1 MTVWNYFSL
10 VGGLAVFLYGMLQM
24 NKNLTAIA
32 GNRLSK
38 VMLNLTKGKVR
49 GYLTGLG
56 VTIINQSSSA
66 TTVLEAALVGAGLMT
81 FGQSLAVTLGAELG
95 STFLGQLVAFPSITK
110 LSTIIIAAGFFST
123 LVTKTKRRRSAAKAV
138 LAFGLLFLGIDMM
151 SKSLEPLRTFEPFLD
166 LMARIDNPL
175 LGILIGLLFTMIV
188 QSSGATSGLTIA
200 MAVSGTITLAEA
212 VPINMGAAIGT
223 CITAVL
229 GSMAL
234 NREAKRAA
242 YIHILFQTIGV
253 ILVYILLQI
262 PFRGDRLWLFLVK
275 EFTRRVLGTESLA
288 RQIAMAHTFMS
299 VVNHLFIVPL
309 LPFVVKFFNAIYP
322 PKDIEEP
329 FGVKYINDTL
339 IDSPDLALKAAKKE
353 ILRGVEMAKEMF
365 DESIAM
371 FETRNIQKLRE
382 IGSTEE
388 KVDILRNEIIPFL
401 TKVAAREL
409 TDEESVTE
417 VTYLYITNEFE
428 SIGDV
433 IDKNVLALAQK
444 LIESNHQ
451 FSADGAQDIKR
462 LYEEISRN
470 FDSIVEVIK
479 RGDLKLAQEVTLTG
493 GTVRKLE
500 TDLRERHFKRLQ
512 DGLKETVKTSSVH
525 LDLLDNLK
533 RVNDHIVYMA
543 YTVLGRI

>member
-1 MTVWNYFSL
+1 MTVWNYFEL

-32 GNRLSK
+32 GNQLSK

-66 TTVLEAALVGAGLMT
+66 TTVLEAALFGAGLMT
-81 FGQSLAVTLGAELG
+81 FQQCLAVTLGAELG

-110 LSTIIIAAGFFST
+110 LSTLIIAAGFFASLLT
-123 LVTKTKRRRSAAKAV
+123 RTKRSRSIAKTV
-138 LAFGLLFLGIDMM
+138 LGFGLLFLGMDMM
-151 SKSLEPLRTFEPFLD
+151 SRSLEPLRSFQPFLD
-166 LMARIDNPL
+166 LMTRIDNPL
-175 LGILIGLLFTMIV
+175 PGILIGLLFTMIV

-200 MAVSGTITLAEA
+200 MAMSGTITLAQA

-229 GSMAL
+229 GSLAL
-234 NREAKRAA
+234 NREAKRTA
-242 YIHILFQTIGV
+242 YIHIVFQTIGV
-253 ILVYILLQI
+253 MLVYVLLSI
-262 PFRGDRLWLFLVK
+262 PFRGGRLWLVMAK

-299 VVNHLFIVPL
+299 VVNHLFIIPMLPL
-309 LPFVVKFFNAIYP
+309 IVRLFDRIYP
-322 PKDIEEP
+322 PREIEQP

-339 IDSPDLALKAAKKE
+339 IDTPEIALKSARKE
-353 ILRGVEMAKEMF
+353 ILRGVEIVKEMF
-365 DESIAM
+365 DDSVDVFES
-371 FETRNIQKLRE
+371 RDLRKLRE
-382 IGSTEE
+382 IGAAEE

-409 TDEESVTE
+409 TQEESVQE
-417 VTYLYITNEFE
+417 VIYLYITNEFE

-433 IDKNVLALAQK
+433 IDKNILVLAEKMIENNYHFSSDGSEDIQRLHRDISGNLADI
-444 LIESNHQ
+444 IEVVRSDDLVL
-451 FSADGAQDIKR
+451 ADTITK
-462 LYEEISRN
+462 
-470 FDSIVEVIK
+470 
-479 RGDLKLAQEVTLTG
+479 TG
-493 GTVRKLE
+493 GTIRKLE
-500 TDLRERHFKRLQ
+500 TDLREKHFKRLQ
-512 DGLKETVKTSSVH
+512 DGLKETAKTSSVH

-533 RVNDHIVYMA
+533 RINDHIVYMA

>member
-10 VGGLAVFLYGMLQM
+10 VGGLAIFLYGMLQM

-32 GNRLSK
+32 GNGLSK
-38 VMLNLTKGKVR
+38 VMLNLTRGKVR
-49 GYLTGLG
+49 GYMTGLG

-81 FGQSLAVTLGAELG
+81 FQQSLAVTLGAELG

-110 LSTIIIAAGFFST
+110 LSTVIIAAGFFAT
-123 LVTKTKRRRSAAKAV
+123 LLTKTKRSRSIAKTV
-138 LAFGLLFLGIDMM
+138 LGFGLLFLGMDMM
-151 SKSLEPLRTFEPFLD
+151 SQSLEPLRSFQPFLD

-200 MAVSGTITLAEA
+200 MAVSGTITLSQA

-229 GSMAL
+229 GSLAL
-234 NREAKRAA
+234 NREAKRTA

-253 ILVYILLQI
+253 IIVYILLLI
-262 PFRGDRLWLFLVK
+262 PFRGDRLWLFLAK
-275 EFTRRVLGTESLA
+275 EFTSRVLGTDSLG

-299 VVNHLFIVPL
+299 VVNHLFIIPMLPL
-309 LPFVVKFFNAIYP
+309 IVKFFNKIYP
-322 PKDIEEP
+322 PLEVEEP

-339 IDSPDLALKAAKKE
+339 IDSPEVALQAAKKE
-353 ILRGVEMAKEMF
+353 ILRGVELAKTMF
-365 DESIAM
+365 DDSVAA
-371 FETRNIQKLRE
+371 FETRDLQKVKKIE
-382 IGSTEE
+382 IAEE
-388 KVDILRNEIIPFL
+388 QVDFLRNAIIPYL
-401 TKVAAREL
+401 TKVATREL
-409 TDEESVTE
+409 TQTESVTE
-417 VTYLYITNEFE
+417 ITYLYLTNEFE

-433 IDKNVLALAQK
+433 IDKNVLALAEK
-444 LIESNHQ
+444 LIDSKHQ
-451 FSADGAQDIKR
+451 FSVDGSADIKK
-462 LYEEISRN
+462 LHQEISKN
-470 FDSIVEVIK
+470 FAAIVEVV
-479 RGDLKLAQEVTLTG
+479 RDDNLELAQEITKSGSTI
-493 GTVRKLE
+493 RRLE
-500 TDLRERHFKRLQ
+500 TDLRERHFRRLQ
-512 DGLKETVKTSSVH
+512 GGLKETVKTSSVH

>member
-110 LSTIIIAAGFFST
+110 LSTIIIAAGFFSS
-123 LVTKTKRRRSAAKAV
+123 LLTKTKRRRSVAKTV
-138 LAFGLLFLGIDMM
+138 FGFGLLFLGIDMM
-151 SKSLEPLRTFEPFLD
+151 SKSLEPLRSFQPFLD

-175 LGILIGLLFTMIV
+175 LGILIGLVFTMIV

-200 MAVSGTITLAEA
+200 MAVSGTITLAQA

-223 CITAVL
+223 CITAVI
-229 GSMAL
+229 GSLAL

-253 ILVYILLQI
+253 IIVYILLLI
-262 PFRGDRLWLFLVK
+262 PFRGDQLWLYLTKV
-275 EFTRRVLGTESLA
+275 FTSRVLGTESLA

-299 VVNHLFIVPL
+299 VVNHLFIIPMLPL
-309 LPFVVKFFNAIYP
+309 IVRFFNKIYP
-322 PKDIEEP
+322 PMEVEEP

-339 IDSPDLALKAAKKE
+339 IDSPDLALEAAKKE
-353 ILRGVEMAKEMF
+353 ILRGVAMAKEMF
-365 DESIAM
+365 DDSVSM
-371 FETRNIQKLRE
+371 FQTRDIQKLKE
-382 IGSTEE
+382 IGNKEE

-409 TDEESVTE
+409 TEEESVTE
-417 VTYLYITNEFE
+417 VTYLYLTNEFE

-433 IDKNVLALAQK
+433 IDKNILALAQK
-444 LIESNHQ
+444 MIDSNHQ
-451 FSADGAQDIKR
+451 FSTDGSEDIRR
-462 LYEEISRN
+462 LHEEISRN
-470 FDSIVEVIK
+470 FASIVEVVK
-479 RGDLKLAQEVTLTG
+479 GANLDLAHEITRTG
-493 GTVRKLE
+493 ATVRKLE
-500 TDLRERHFKRLQ
+500 TELRERHFRRLQ